1 MRTYFARISGT
12 GFLAGA
18 ATLVACGT
26 AMAVTNVAGGNLDLN
41 SGGLPRLSPDTC
53 VAMTRVDA
61 KGRTNFPAAFRL
73 FRDGVPVSAD
83 QETTDFHADNTTI
96 AFQPGRY
103 ELVVV
108 NKRPDRKLRVSE
120 FQLECM

>member
-1 MRTYFARISGT
+1 MHTRIIRPAL
-12 GFLAGA
+12 LAGTIA
-18 ATLVACGT
+18 LLTCG
-26 AMAVTNVAGGNLDLN
+26 ASMAVTNVAGGNLDLN
-41 SGGLPRLSPDTC
+41 ANGFPRLAPDTC
-53 VAMTRVDA
+53 YAYTRVDA

-83 QETTDFHADNTTI
+83 QETAEFHADNSTI
-96 AFQPGRY
+96 DFRPGRY

-120 FQLECM
+120 FQLECL